1 MKTTTER
8 GNLATP
14 SAVPHRRTT
23 TRIVAGPGRS
33 SRNLI
38 NSALASPLSCLRQLG
53 SVSARTI
60 QPSPHRSFTQPS
72 PQGFA
77 LQLELP
83 RLRDQLS
90 PRLASARRRPSP
102 RIHSA
107 LGSRRRGAA
116 PRLGSTQP
124 SARVGEAPPLASNNG
139 QRLGSHYSTFL
150 RAGREELDILSA
162 WRAPPSDSGSASS
175 PFPPSSSSPSSA
187 ISPGDNRSRA
197 SARYSSRRRAGS

>member
-72 PQGFA
+72 PQGFT

-83 RLRDQLS
+83 RLRDQPS
-90 PRLASARRRPSP
+90 PRLA
-102 RIHSA
+102 A
-107 LGSRRRGAA
+107 L
-116 PRLGSTQP
+116 
-124 SARVGEAPPLASNNG
+124 PLNSKIG
-139 QRLGSHYSTFL
+139 QRLGSNN
-150 RAGREELDILSA
+150 SA
-162 WRAPPSDSGSASS
+162 LASPLSS
-175 PFPPSSSSPSSA
+175 PAARRQRLGSNNSALASPLSSPA
-187 ISPGDNRSRA
+187 
-197 SARYSSRRRAGS
+197 ARRQRLGSNIRLAP